1 MSKCQPK
8 SNHSQMQLEA
18 MLYLLDDPALDRNA
32 FEGRLANDSQLAE
45 TLAEAVPVFHS
56 LQSVQFDSQSQS
68 VSCLTHSSLYSH
80 RRWQSILV
88 IAASLLM
95 VGFLGWQTLVSIRSR
110 QSEVASAS
118 TENVSLNSVVW
129 AWGELRADEPETQLV
144 RDTGDFEYDHS
155 LAMLDPFTVRDVPE
169 WLVMATTDIHEGD
182 NDQKDAKVLIQ

>member
-1 MSKCQPK
+1 MANFEPK
-8 SNHSQMQLEA
+8 SNESQMQLEA

-32 FEGRLANDSQLAE
+32 FEARLANDSQLAE
-45 TLAEAVPVFHS
+45 TLAETVRVFHS
-56 LQSVQFDSQSQS
+56 LQSVQFAQSQS
-68 VSCLTHSSLYSH
+68 VGRLAHSSVYSP

-88 IAASLLM
+88 IAASLLL

-110 QSEVASAS
+110 QSEVASSS

-129 AWGELRADEPETQLV
+129 AWGELRADEPEAQPV

-155 LAMLDPFTVRDVPE
+155 LAMLDPFMVRDVPE
-169 WLVMATTDIHEGD
+169 WLVMATTDILEGD

>member
-1 MSKCQPK
+1 MLYFEPK
-8 SNHSQMQLEA
+8 SNDSQMQLEA

-32 FEGRLANDSQLAE
+32 FEARLVNDSQLAE
-45 TLAEAVPVFHS
+45 TLAETVRVFHS
-56 LQSVQFDSQSQS
+56 LQSVQFSHLQS
-68 VSCLTHSSLYSH
+68 VSRLGHSSVYSH

-88 IAASLLM
+88 IAASLLL

-110 QSEVASAS
+110 QSEVASSS

-129 AWGELRADEPETQLV
+129 AWGELRADEPEAQPV

-155 LAMLDPFTVRDVPE
+155 LAMLDPFMVRDVPE
-169 WLVMATTDIHEGD
+169 WLVMATTDILEGD